1 MTTALIHGM
10 SPITLGATVF
20 AADEI
25 TPDPGVNLELFR
37 HSGNPYGSQALRL
50 GAAPSV
56 RFRTPFLDVYNALG
70 LRSTKL
76 TAFSF
81 TFRKFSDYLTAAGS
95 VHPTFS
101 LAASATAAARIVGA
115 SVSQK
120 GLLMA
125 DIEVTPLSADG
136 MTSPLSQA
144 NAALPTLAAEP
155 TLHTL
160 GPVVVNG
167 TKINGVVNSGFDL
180 GINLIGEPNDGET
193 YTRTVIET
201 EAEPTLNFEHN
212 DPVTLLTSL
221 GLVGVAAA
229 TNIDFYFRDLAA
241 GMASTTGLRLRCAS
255 GVLVPGAFQMRRGAV
270 LSQGAS
276 MKPLSTTTTHPIV
289 VATAQTIP
297 VG

>member
-1 MTTALIHGM
+1 MPTALIHGM
-10 SPITLGATVF
+10 SPLTMGATVF

-25 TPDPGVNLELFR
+25 TPDPGVNLDLFR
-37 HSGNPYGSQALRL
+37 HSGNAYGSQALRL
-50 GAAPSV
+50 GIAPSV
-56 RFRTPFLDVYNALG
+56 RFRTPFLPVFNALG
-70 LRSTKL
+70 FRTTKL

-81 TFRKFSDYLTAAGS
+81 TFRKFTDYLTASGS

-115 SVSQK
+115 SVSQR

-125 DIEVTPLSADG
+125 DVDVTPLSADG
-136 MTSPLSQA
+136 LVSPLSQA

-155 TLHTL
+155 ALHTL

-167 TKINGVVNSGFDL
+167 TKINGVANAGFDL
-180 GINLIGEPNDGET
+180 GINLVGDPNDGET
-193 YTRTVIET
+193 YTRTVHET
-201 EAEPTLNFEHN
+201 DADPTLNFEHN

-221 GLVGVAAA
+221 GLAGVEASS
-229 TNIDFYFRDLAA
+229 NIDFYFRDITN
-241 GMASTTGLRLRCAS
+241 GMAAATGLRLRCAL
-255 GVLVPGAFQMRRGAV
+255 GTLIPGAFQMRRGAV

-276 MKPLSTTTTHPIV
+276 MKPLSVSTTHPIV
-289 VATAQTIP
+289 VATGQTIP